1 MFTEQLSQALSIPTN
16 PTHAAAQTASFN
28 TGSVDLSKFERCLAI
43 LDIGAVTGTS
53 PTFDAKWQESPDN
66 STFTDVAGFSNLSIT
81 QITSGNQLKT
91 MEIRPSQLSAGKRY
105 VRVAVTIG
113 GTSPSFT
120 CAVIL
125 LGGEGHQK
133 PASANDSAQVTERK
147 VVS

>member
-1 MFTEQLSQALSIPTN
+1 MFTEQLTQALSLPAN

-28 TGSVDLSKFERCLAI
+28 SNSVDLSKFERCLAI

-66 STFTDVAGFSNLSIT
+66 SAWSDVAGFSNLSIT
-81 QITSGNQLKT
+81 QITTGSKTVT
-91 MEIRPSQLSAGKRY
+91 MEIRPSQLSAGKRF

-113 GTSPSFT
+113 GTSPNFT

-125 LGGEGHQK
+125 LGGEAHQK
-133 PASANDSAQVTERK
+133 PASASDAGQVTERK

>member
-1 MFTEQLSQALSIPTN
+1 MITEQLSQALSLPAN

-28 TGSVDLSKFERCLAI
+28 SNSVDLSKFERCLAI

-66 STFTDVAGFSNLSIT
+66 VTFTDVAGFSNLLIT
-81 QITSGNQLKT
+81 TITSGSQTKT

-120 CAVIL
+120 CAVVL
-125 LGGEGHQK
+125 VGGEAHQK
-133 PASANDSAQVTERK
+133 PASANDGNQVTERK

>member
-1 MFTEQLSQALSIPTN
+1 MITEQLSQALGLPAN

-28 TGSVDLSKFERCLAI
+28 SNSVDLSKFERCLAI

-66 STFTDVAGFSNLSIT
+66 STFTDVAGFNNLSIT
-81 QITSGNQLKT
+81 QIATANQTKT
-91 MEIRPSQLSAGKRY
+91 MEIRPSQMSAGKRY

-125 LGGEGHQK
+125 IGGEAHQK
-133 PASANDSAQVTERK
+133 PASANDGNQVTERK

>member
-1 MFTEQLSQALSIPTN
+1 MFQEQLTQALSIPTN

-28 TGSVDLSKFERCLAI
+28 TGGVDLSKFERCLAVI
-43 LDIGAVTGTS
+43 DIGAVSGTG
-53 PTFDAKWQESPDN
+53 PTFDAKWQESVDN

-81 QITSGNQLKT
+81 QITAGSKTVT
-91 MEIRPSQLSAGKRY
+91 MEIRPSHLSAGKRY

-125 LGGEGHQK
+125 LGGEAHQK
-133 PASANDSAQVTERK
+133 PASANDAAQVVERK

>member
-1 MFTEQLSQALSIPTN
+1 MFTEQLSQALSLPAN

-28 TGSVDLSKFERCLAI
+28 SNSADLSKFERCLAI

-66 STFTDVAGFSNLSIT
+66 STFTDVAGFNNLSIT
-81 QITSGNQLKT
+81 TITTANQTKT

-105 VRVAVTIG
+105 IRVAVTIG

-125 LGGEGHQK
+125 LGGEAHQK
-133 PASANDSAQVTERK
+133 PASANDGNQVTERK

>member
-1 MFTEQLSQALSIPTN
+1 MITEQLSQALSLPAN
-16 PTHAAAQTASFN
+16 PIHAAAQTASFN
-28 TGSVDLSKFERCLAI
+28 SNSVDLSKFERCLAI

-66 STFTDVAGFSNLSIT
+66 STFTDVAGFNNLSIT
-81 QITSGNQLKT
+81 TITTANQTKT

-125 LGGEGHQK
+125 LGGEARQK
-133 PASANDSAQVTERK
+133 PASANDGNQVTERK

>member
-1 MFTEQLSQALSIPTN
+1 MITEQLTQALSLPTN

-28 TGSVDLSKFERCLAI
+28 SNSVDLSKFERCLAI

-81 QITSGNQLKT
+81 TITTANQTKT

-120 CAVIL
+120 CAVL
-125 LGGEGHQK
+125 LIGGEAHQK
-133 PASANDSAQVTERK
+133 PASANDGNQVTERK

>member
-1 MFTEQLSQALSIPTN
+1 MFTEQLSQALSIPAN
-16 PTHAAAQTASFN
+16 PNHAAAQTASFN
-28 TGSVDLSKFERCLAI
+28 SNSVDLSKFERCLAI
-43 LDIGAVTGTS
+43 LDIGAVTGTG

-66 STFTDVAGFSNLSIT
+66 STFTDVAGFSNLAIT
-81 QITSGNQLKT
+81 QITSGSQTKT
-91 MEIRPSQLSAGKRY
+91 MEIRASQLSAGKRY

-125 LGGEGHQK
+125 LGGEAHQK
-133 PASANDSAQVTERK
+133 PASASDGNQVTERK

>member
-1 MFTEQLSQALSIPTN
+1 MITEQLSQSLSLPAN

-28 TGSVDLSKFERCLAI
+28 SNSVDLSKFERCLAI

-66 STFTDVAGFSNLSIT
+66 STFTDVAGFSNLAIT
-81 QITSGNQLKT
+81 QITSGSQTKT
-91 MEIRPSQLSAGKRY
+91 MEIRPGQLSAGKRY
-105 VRVAVTIG
+105 VRVAVTLG

-120 CAVIL
+120 CTVIL
-125 LGGEGHQK
+125 FGGEAHQK
-133 PASANDSAQVTERK
+133 PASANDGNQVTERK

>member
-1 MFTEQLSQALSIPTN
+1 MFQEQLTQALAIPAN
-16 PTHAAAQTASFN
+16 PTHAAAQTSSFN
-28 TGSVDLSKFERCLAI
+28 TASVDLAKFERCLAI
-43 LDIGAVTGTS
+43 IDIGAVSGSS
-53 PTFDAKWQESPDN
+53 PTFDARWQESADN
-66 STFTDVAGFSNLSIT
+66 SSFSEVAGYSNLSIT
-81 QITSGNQLKT
+81 QITTANKTVT

-125 LGGEGHQK
+125 LGGEAHQK
-133 PASANDSAQVTERK
+133 PASAEDAAQVVERK